1 MVWSSLFNGWIDG
14 YFVNI
19 WFEVIPLRMIYSLRS
34 MAVFSGRSAV
44 APVSSRFLCPRP
56 PLLLCVQ
63 NQNRRAT
70 QATAFK
76 EGDWIK

>member
-1 MVWSSLFNGWIDG
+1 MVWSNLFNRWIDG
-14 YFVNI
+14 YFVSI

-44 APVSSRFLCPRP
+44 ASVSSRFLYPRP

-70 QATAFK
+70 QAAEFK
-76 EGDWIK
+76 EGD